1 MKTLF
6 DKNTQEDQE
15 RELHNSMISARY
27 NEMLNGVD
35 KQFTEKAPEL
45 NATMTMTSTPVMD
58 TPVNTPAMEQTPQ
71 VSEYTPSA
79 LVGDLFTTAMFDNV
93 TAQPARDTFA
103 PTVVMPK
110 TVEKPTVKK
119 AESYSLTPL
128 AKIAMV
134 AFTALVVT
142 MLAFIG
148 ANTRT
153 IQHKSLKLKNLEQK
167 KQELM
172 ERNEEIQ
179 RYIEDLQTEE
189 SIIERATEA
198 GLLN

>member
-1 MKTLF
+1 MNTLF

-15 RELHNSMISARY
+15 RELHNSMIGARY
-27 NEMLNGVD
+27 REMLDGVD
-35 KQFTEKAPEL
+35 EQFKDEAPVS
-45 NATMTMTSTPVMD
+45 NTTTTSMPVMD
-58 TPVNTPAMEQTPQ
+58 TPVNTPAMEQNPQ

-79 LVGDLFTTAMFDNV
+79 VVESLFTTATLDNV
-93 TAQPARDTFA
+93 VSQPARDTFA
-103 PTVVMPK
+103 PTVVMPQ

-134 AFTALVVT
+134 AFTAIVIT

-179 RYIEDLQTEE
+179 RYIEDLQTEQ

-198 GLLN
+198 GLLK